1 VPKKHRKQ
9 IKKEI
14 KKQGRNQKMI
24 EIIEVKKKSE
34 LKAFVDFQFKL
45 YEKSPFWVPPIKNEE
60 LFFLNKE
67 TNPAFK
73 TSDVSLFL
81 AYRGKK
87 IVGRVA
93 AIVNWIEVNKLK
105 KNKVRFGWFDVVDDF
120 EVSKVLIE
128 KVKEF
133 GKSRKMDFIEGPVGF
148 SNMDKAGML
157 VMGYDKMN
165 TIITNYNY
173 PYYPAH
179 MEKLKMKKLAQWIE
193 FEIKIPDF
201 KNSPEKV
208 RKFGKLII
216 EKYNLKVLHFKKN
229 TEIEPYVNEMFQL
242 IEKTYSNLQTFVPIQ
257 KYQINYYK
265 EKYLKYAHPEYIK
278 CVSDQSNKLIGFVII
293 MPSFTKALKRANG
306 KLLPFGIFHLL
317 KAKYFNNRASF
328 YLIGVDPEYQ
338 NKGVIAILINEIQ
351 KLFNKKGITDV
362 ETNPELEEN
371 TSIHQLW
378 KNYKHNLHKKRA
390 TFSLKI

>member
-1 VPKKHRKQ
+1 
-9 IKKEI
+9 
-14 KKQGRNQKMI
+14 MI
-24 EIIEVKKKSE
+24 EITEVKTKSE
-34 LKAFVDFQFKL
+34 LKAFVNFQFDL
-45 YEKSPFWVPPIKNEE
+45 YKKNPFWVPPIKNEE

-67 TNPAFK
+67 KNPAFR

-81 AYRGKK
+81 AYREKK
-87 IVGRVA
+87 IVGRIA

-105 KNKVRFGWFDVVDDF
+105 KNKVRFGWFDVVDDL
-120 EVSKVLIE
+120 EVSRLLIDE
-128 KVKEF
+128 VKKF

-157 VMGYDKMN
+157 IKGYDKMN

-173 PYYPAH
+173 PYYPTH

-216 EKYNLKVLHFKKN
+216 ERYNLRVLHFKKIS
-229 TEIEPYVNEMFQL
+229 EVEPYVDEMFQL

-257 KYQINYYK
+257 KYQIKYYK

-278 CVSDQSNKLIGFVII
+278 CVSDKSKKLIAFVII
-293 MPSFTKALKRANG
+293 MPSFTKAMKNANG
-306 KLLPFGIFHLL
+306 KLFPFGIFHLL

-338 NKGVIAILINEIQ
+338 NKGVIAILFNEIQ
-351 KLFNKKGITDV
+351 KLFNKKGITEV

-371 TSIHQLW
+371 ISIHQLW
-378 KNYKHNLHKKRA
+378 KNYEHKLHKKRT

>member
-1 VPKKHRKQ
+1 
-9 IKKEI
+9 
-14 KKQGRNQKMI
+14 MI
-24 EIIEVKKKSE
+24 EITEVKTKSE
-34 LKAFVDFQFKL
+34 LKAFVNFQFDL
-45 YEKSPFWVPPIKNEE
+45 YKKNPFWVPPIKNEE

-67 TNPAFK
+67 KNPAFR

-81 AYRGKK
+81 AYREKK
-87 IVGRVA
+87 IVGRIA

-105 KNKVRFGWFDVVDDF
+105 KNKVRFGWFDVVDDL
-120 EVSKVLIE
+120 EVSRLLIDE
-128 KVKEF
+128 VKKF

-157 VMGYDKMN
+157 IKGYDKMN

-173 PYYPAH
+173 PYYPTH
-179 MEKLKMKKLAQWIE
+179 MEKLKMKRLAQWIE

-216 EKYNLKVLHFKKN
+216 ERYNLKVLHFKKIS
-229 TEIEPYVNEMFQL
+229 EVEPYVNEMFQL

-257 KYQINYYK
+257 KYQIKYYK

-278 CVSDQSNKLIGFVII
+278 CVSDKSKKLIAFVII
-293 MPSFTKALKRANG
+293 MPSFTKAMKNANG
-306 KLLPFGIFHLL
+306 KLFPFGIFHLL

-328 YLIGVDPEYQ
+328 YLIGVDSEYQ
-338 NKGVIAILINEIQ
+338 NKGVIAILFNEIQ
-351 KLFNKKGITDV
+351 KLFNKKGITEV

-371 TSIHQLW
+371 ISIHQLW
-378 KNYKHNLHKKRA
+378 KNYEHKLHKKRT

>member
-1 VPKKHRKQ
+1 
-9 IKKEI
+9 
-14 KKQGRNQKMI
+14 MI
-24 EIIEVKKKSE
+24 EITEVKTKSE
-34 LKAFVDFQFKL
+34 LKAFVNFQFDL
-45 YEKSPFWVPPIKNEE
+45 YKKNPFWVPPIKNEE

-67 TNPAFK
+67 KNPAFR

-81 AYRGKK
+81 AYREKK
-87 IVGRVA
+87 IVGRIA

-105 KNKVRFGWFDVVDDF
+105 KNKVRFGWFDVVDDL
-120 EVSKVLIE
+120 EVSRLLIDE
-128 KVKEF
+128 VKKF

-157 VMGYDKMN
+157 IKGYDKMN

-173 PYYPAH
+173 PYYPTH

-193 FEIKIPDF
+193 FEITIPDF

-216 EKYNLKVLHFKKN
+216 ERYNLKVLHFKKIS
-229 TEIEPYVNEMFQL
+229 EVEPYVNEMFQL

-257 KYQINYYK
+257 KYQIKYYK

-278 CVSDQSNKLIGFVII
+278 CVSDKSKKLIAFVII
-293 MPSFTKALKRANG
+293 MPSFTKAMKNANG
-306 KLLPFGIFHLL
+306 KLFPFGIFHLL

-338 NKGVIAILINEIQ
+338 NKGVIAILFNKIQ
-351 KLFNKKGITDV
+351 KLFNKKGITEV

-371 TSIHQLW
+371 ISIHQLW
-378 KNYKHNLHKKRA
+378 KNYEHKLHKKRT

>member
-1 VPKKHRKQ
+1 
-9 IKKEI
+9 
-14 KKQGRNQKMI
+14 MI
-24 EIIEVKKKSE
+24 EIVEVRTKSQ
-34 LKAFVDFQFKL
+34 LRAFVNFQFKL

-73 TSDVSLFL
+73 TSDVGLFI
-81 AYRGKK
+81 AYKEKR

-120 EVSKVLIE
+120 EVTKILIKKVR
-128 KVKEF
+128 EF

-173 PYYPAH
+173 PYYPIH
-179 MEKLKMKKLAQWIE
+179 MEQLKMKKLAQWIE
-193 FEIKIPDF
+193 FEIKIPEF
-201 KNSPEKV
+201 KNSPKKV
-208 RKFGKLII
+208 RKFGKLIL
-216 EKYNLKVLHFKKN
+216 ERYNLKVLHFKKN
-229 TEIEPYVNEMFQL
+229 SQLDPYVDEMFQL

-278 CVSDQSNKLIGFVII
+278 CVCDDANKLIAFVII
-293 MPSFTKALKRANG
+293 MPSFTKALKKANG
-306 KLLPFGIFHLL
+306 KLFPFGIFHLL
-317 KAKYFNNRASF
+317 KAKYYNNRASF
-328 YLIGVDPEYQ
+328 YLIGVDPVYQ
-338 NKGVIAILINEIQ
+338 NKGVIAILFNEIQ
-351 KLFNKKGITDV
+351 KLFNKKGITEV

-378 KNYKHNLHKKRA
+378 KNYEHTLHKKRA
-390 TFSLKI
+390 TFSLRI

>member
-1 VPKKHRKQ
+1 
-9 IKKEI
+9 
-14 KKQGRNQKMI
+14 MI
-24 EIIEVKKKSE
+24 EIIEVTKKSE

-45 YEKSPFWVPPIKNEE
+45 YERSPFWVPPIKNEE

-105 KNKVRFGWFDVVDDF
+105 KNKVRFGWFDFVDDF

-173 PYYPAH
+173 SYYPAH

-216 EKYNLKVLHFKKN
+216 RKYNLKVLHFKKN
-229 TEIEPYVNEMFQL
+229 IEIEPYVNEMFQL

-257 KYQINYYK
+257 KYQINYYQ

-351 KLFNKKGITDV
+351 KLFNKKGITEV

-390 TFSLKI
+390 TFSIKI

>member
-1 VPKKHRKQ
+1 
-9 IKKEI
+9 
-14 KKQGRNQKMI
+14 MI
-24 EIIEVKKKSE
+24 EITEVKTKSE
-34 LKAFVDFQFKL
+34 LKAFVNFQFDL
-45 YEKSPFWVPPIKNEE
+45 YKKNPFWVPPIKNEE

-67 TNPAFK
+67 KNPAFR

-81 AYRGKK
+81 AYREKK
-87 IVGRVA
+87 IVGRIA

-105 KNKVRFGWFDVVDDF
+105 KNKVRFGWFDVVDDL
-120 EVSKVLIE
+120 EVSRLLIDE
-128 KVKEF
+128 VKKF

-157 VMGYDKMN
+157 IKGYDKMN

-173 PYYPAH
+173 PYYPTH
-179 MEKLKMKKLAQWIE
+179 MEKLKMKRLAQWIE

-216 EKYNLKVLHFKKN
+216 ERYNLKVLHFKKIS
-229 TEIEPYVNEMFQL
+229 EVEPYVNEMFQL

-257 KYQINYYK
+257 KYQIKYYK

-278 CVSDQSNKLIGFVII
+278 CVSDKSKKLIAFVII
-293 MPSFTKALKRANG
+293 MPSFTKAMKNANG
-306 KLLPFGIFHLL
+306 KLFPFGIFHLL

-328 YLIGVDPEYQ
+328 YLIGVDSEYQ
-338 NKGVIAILINEIQ
+338 NKGVIAILFNEIQ
-351 KLFNKKGITDV
+351 KLFNKKGVTEV

-378 KNYKHNLHKKRA
+378 KNYEHKLHKKRT

>member
-1 VPKKHRKQ
+1 
-9 IKKEI
+9 
-14 KKQGRNQKMI
+14 MI
-24 EIIEVKKKSE
+24 EITEVKTKSE
-34 LKAFVDFQFKL
+34 LKAFVNFQFDL
-45 YEKSPFWVPPIKNEE
+45 YKKNPFWVPPIKNEE

-67 TNPAFK
+67 KNPAFR

-81 AYRGKK
+81 AYREKK
-87 IVGRVA
+87 IVGRIA

-105 KNKVRFGWFDVVDDF
+105 KNKVRFGWFDVVDDL
-120 EVSKVLIE
+120 EVSRLLIDE
-128 KVKEF
+128 VKKF

-157 VMGYDKMN
+157 IKGYDKMN

-173 PYYPAH
+173 PYYPTH

-193 FEIKIPDF
+193 FEITIPDF

-216 EKYNLKVLHFKKN
+216 ERYNLKVLHFKKIS
-229 TEIEPYVNEMFQL
+229 EVEPYVNEMFQL

-257 KYQINYYK
+257 KYQIKYYK

-278 CVSDQSNKLIGFVII
+278 CVSDKSKKLIAFVII
-293 MPSFTKALKRANG
+293 MPSFTKAMKSANG
-306 KLLPFGIFHLL
+306 KLFPFGIFHLL

-338 NKGVIAILINEIQ
+338 NKGVIAILFNEIQ
-351 KLFNKKGITDV
+351 KLFNKKGITEV

-371 TSIHQLW
+371 ISIHQLW
-378 KNYKHNLHKKRA
+378 KNYEHKLHKKRT

>member
-1 VPKKHRKQ
+1 
-9 IKKEI
+9 
-14 KKQGRNQKMI
+14 MI
-24 EIIEVKKKSE
+24 EIIEVTKKSE

-45 YEKSPFWVPPIKNEE
+45 YERSPFWVPPIKNEE

-173 PYYPAH
+173 SYYPAH

-216 EKYNLKVLHFKKN
+216 RKYNLKVLHFKKN
-229 TEIEPYVNEMFQL
+229 IEIEPYVNEMFQL

-257 KYQINYYK
+257 KYQINYYQ

-351 KLFNKKGITDV
+351 KLFNKKGITEV

-390 TFSLKI
+390 TFSIKI

>member
-1 VPKKHRKQ
+1 
-9 IKKEI
+9 
-14 KKQGRNQKMI
+14 MI
-24 EIIEVKKKSE
+24 EIIEVTKKSE

-105 KNKVRFGWFDVVDDF
+105 KNKVRFGWFDFVDDF
-120 EVSKVLIE
+120 EVSKALIE

-133 GKSRKMDFIEGPVGF
+133 GKSRRMNFIEGPVGF

-157 VMGYDKMN
+157 VMGYEKMN

-173 PYYPAH
+173 SYYPAH

-216 EKYNLKVLHFKKN
+216 RKYNLKVLHFKKN
-229 TEIEPYVNEMFQL
+229 IEIEPYVNEMFQL

-351 KLFNKKGITDV
+351 KLFNKKGITEV

-390 TFSLKI
+390 TFSIKI

>member
-1 VPKKHRKQ
+1 
-9 IKKEI
+9 
-14 KKQGRNQKMI
+14 MI
-24 EIIEVKKKSE
+24 DIIEVKSKSE
-34 LKAFVDFQFKL
+34 LKAFVNFQFKL

-73 TSDVSLFL
+73 TSDVALFL
-81 AYRGKK
+81 AYKEKR
-87 IVGRVA
+87 IVGRIA
-93 AIVNWIEVNKLK
+93 AIVNWIEVKKLK
-105 KNKVRFGWFDVVDDF
+105 KNKVRFGWFDVIDDF
-120 EVSKVLIE
+120 EVTKLLIE

-133 GKSRKMDFIEGPVGF
+133 GKYRKMDFIEGPVGF

-173 PYYPAH
+173 PYYPIH
-179 MEKLKMKKLAQWIE
+179 MEQLKMKKLAQWIE

-201 KNSPEKV
+201 KNSPAKV
-208 RKFGKLII
+208 RKFGKLIL
-216 EKYNLKVLHFKKN
+216 KRYNLNVLHFKKN
-229 TEIEPYVNEMFQL
+229 SQIEPYVNEMFQL

-265 EKYLKYAHPEYIK
+265 DKYLKYAHPEYIK
-278 CVSDQSNKLIGFVII
+278 CVSDDTNKLIAFVII
-293 MPSFTKALKRANG
+293 MPSFTKALKKANG
-306 KLLPFGIFHLL
+306 KLFPFGIFSLL
-317 KAKYFNNRASF
+317 ISKYFNNRASF

-338 NKGVIAILINEIQ
+338 NKCVIAILFNEIQ
-351 KLFNKKGITDV
+351 KLFNKKGITEV

-378 KNYKHNLHKKRA
+378 KNYEHRLHKKRT
-390 TFSLKI
+390 TFTLKI

>member
-1 VPKKHRKQ
+1 
-9 IKKEI
+9 
-14 KKQGRNQKMI
+14 MI
-24 EIIEVKKKSE
+24 EITEVKTKSE
-34 LKAFVDFQFKL
+34 LKAFVNFQFDL
-45 YEKSPFWVPPIKNEE
+45 YKKNPFWVPPIKNEE

-67 TNPAFK
+67 KNPAFR

-81 AYRGKK
+81 AYREKK
-87 IVGRVA
+87 IVGRIA

-105 KNKVRFGWFDVVDDF
+105 KNKVRFGWFDVVDDL
-120 EVSKVLIE
+120 EVSRLLIAE
-128 KVKEF
+128 VKKF

-157 VMGYDKMN
+157 IKGYDKMN

-173 PYYPAH
+173 PYYPTH
-179 MEKLKMKKLAQWIE
+179 MEKLKMKRLAQWIE

-216 EKYNLKVLHFKKN
+216 ERYNLKVLHFKKIS
-229 TEIEPYVNEMFQL
+229 EVEPYVNEMFQL

-257 KYQINYYK
+257 KYQIKYYK

-278 CVSDQSNKLIGFVII
+278 CVSDKSKKLIAFVII
-293 MPSFTKALKRANG
+293 MPSFTKAMKNANG
-306 KLLPFGIFHLL
+306 KLFPFGIFHLL

-338 NKGVIAILINEIQ
+338 NKGVIAILFNEIQ
-351 KLFNKKGITDV
+351 KLFNKKGITEV

-371 TSIHQLW
+371 ISIHQLW
-378 KNYKHNLHKKRA
+378 KNYEHKLHKKRT

>member
-1 VPKKHRKQ
+1 
-9 IKKEI
+9 
-14 KKQGRNQKMI
+14 MI
-24 EIIEVKKKSE
+24 EIIEVTKKSE
-34 LKAFVDFQFKL
+34 LKAFVEFQFKL

-173 PYYPAH
+173 PYYSAH

-229 TEIEPYVNEMFQL
+229 IEIEPYVNEMFQL

-278 CVSDQSNKLIGFVII
+278 CISDQSNKLIGFVII

>member
-1 VPKKHRKQ
+1 
-9 IKKEI
+9 
-14 KKQGRNQKMI
+14 MI
-24 EIIEVKKKSE
+24 EIIEVTKKSE

-45 YEKSPFWVPPIKNEE
+45 YERSPFWVPPIKNEE

-105 KNKVRFGWFDVVDDF
+105 KNKVRFGWFDFVDDF

-173 PYYPAH
+173 SYYPAH

-216 EKYNLKVLHFKKN
+216 KKYNLKVLHFKKN
-229 TEIEPYVNEMFQL
+229 IEIEPYVNEMFQL

-257 KYQINYYK
+257 KYQINYYQ

-351 KLFNKKGITDV
+351 KLFNKKGITEV

-390 TFSLKI
+390 TFSIKI

>member
-1 VPKKHRKQ
+1 MPKKHRKQ

-81 AYRGKK
+81 AYRGRK

-229 TEIEPYVNEMFQL
+229 IEIEPYVNEMFQL

>member
-1 VPKKHRKQ
+1 
-9 IKKEI
+9 
-14 KKQGRNQKMI
+14 MI
-24 EIIEVKKKSE
+24 EITEVKTKSE
-34 LKAFVDFQFKL
+34 LKAFVNFQFDL
-45 YEKSPFWVPPIKNEE
+45 YKKNPFWVPPIKNEE

-67 TNPAFK
+67 KNPAFR

-81 AYRGKK
+81 AYREKK
-87 IVGRVA
+87 IVGRIA

-105 KNKVRFGWFDVVDDF
+105 KNKVRFGWFDVVDDL
-120 EVSKVLIE
+120 EVSRLLIDE
-128 KVKEF
+128 VKKF

-157 VMGYDKMN
+157 IKGYDKMN

-173 PYYPAH
+173 TYYPTH
-179 MEKLKMKKLAQWIE
+179 MEKLKMKRLAQWIE

-216 EKYNLKVLHFKKN
+216 ERYNLKVLHFKKIS
-229 TEIEPYVNEMFQL
+229 EVEPYVNEMFQL

-257 KYQINYYK
+257 KYQIKYYK

-278 CVSDQSNKLIGFVII
+278 CVSDKSKKLIAFVII
-293 MPSFTKALKRANG
+293 MPSFTKAMKNANG
-306 KLLPFGIFHLL
+306 KLFPFGIFHLL

-338 NKGVIAILINEIQ
+338 NKGVIAILFNEIQ
-351 KLFNKKGITDV
+351 KLFNKKGITEV

-378 KNYKHNLHKKRA
+378 KNYEHRLHKKRT
-390 TFSLKI
+390 TFTLKI

>member
-1 VPKKHRKQ
+1 
-9 IKKEI
+9 
-14 KKQGRNQKMI
+14 MI
-24 EIIEVKKKSE
+24 EIIEVTKKSE

-45 YEKSPFWVPPIKNEE
+45 YERSPFWVPPIKNEE

-173 PYYPAH
+173 SYYPAH

-216 EKYNLKVLHFKKN
+216 RKYNLKVLHFKKN
-229 TEIEPYVNEMFQL
+229 IEIEPYVNEMFQL

-257 KYQINYYK
+257 KYQINYYQ

-351 KLFNKKGITDV
+351 KLFNKKGITEV

-378 KNYKHNLHKKRA
+378 KNYKHNVHKKRA
-390 TFSLKI
+390 TFSIKI

>member
-1 VPKKHRKQ
+1 
-9 IKKEI
+9 
-14 KKQGRNQKMI
+14 MI
-24 EIIEVKKKSE
+24 EIIEVKSNSQ
-34 LKAFVDFQFKL
+34 LKAFVNFQFKL

-73 TSDVSLFL
+73 TSDVALFL
-81 AYRGKK
+81 AYKEKK
-87 IVGRVA
+87 IVGRIA
-93 AIVNWIEVNKLK
+93 AIVNWIEVKKLK

-120 EVSKVLIE
+120 EVTKLLIE

-133 GKSRKMDFIEGPVGF
+133 GKYRKMDFIEGPVGF

-173 PYYPAH
+173 PYYPIH
-179 MEKLKMKKLAQWIE
+179 MEQLKMKKLAQWIE

-201 KNSPEKV
+201 KDSPAKV
-208 RKFGKLII
+208 RKFGKLIL
-216 EKYNLKVLHFKKN
+216 KRYNLNVLHFKKN
-229 TEIEPYVNEMFQL
+229 SQIEPYVNEMFEL
-242 IEKTYSNLQTFVPIQ
+242 IEKTYSSLQTFVPIEQ
-257 KYQINYYK
+257 YQIKYYK
-265 EKYLKYAHPEYIK
+265 DKYLKYAHPEYIK
-278 CVSDQSNKLIGFVII
+278 CVSDDTNKLVAFVII
-293 MPSFTKALKRANG
+293 MPSFTKALKKANG
-306 KLLPFGIFHLL
+306 RLFPFGIFHLL
-317 KAKYFNNRASF
+317 MSKYFNKRASF

-338 NKGVIAILINEIQ
+338 NKGVIAILFNEIQ
-351 KLFNKKGITDV
+351 KLFNKKGVTEV

-378 KNYKHNLHKKRA
+378 KNYEHKLHKKR
-390 TFSLKI
+390 TTYTLKI

>member
-1 VPKKHRKQ
+1 
-9 IKKEI
+9 
-14 KKQGRNQKMI
+14 MI
-24 EIIEVKKKSE
+24 EIIEVTKKSE

-105 KNKVRFGWFDVVDDF
+105 KNKVRFGWFDFVDDF
-120 EVSKVLIE
+120 EVSKALIE

-133 GKSRKMDFIEGPVGF
+133 GKSRRMNFIEGPVGF

-173 PYYPAH
+173 SYYPAH

-216 EKYNLKVLHFKKN
+216 RKYNLKVLHFKKN
-229 TEIEPYVNEMFQL
+229 IEIEPYVNEMFQL

-351 KLFNKKGITDV
+351 KLFNKKGITEV

-390 TFSLKI
+390 TFSIKI

>member
-1 VPKKHRKQ
+1 
-9 IKKEI
+9 
-14 KKQGRNQKMI
+14 MI
-24 EIIEVKKKSE
+24 EIIEVTKKSE

-45 YEKSPFWVPPIKNEE
+45 YEKSPFWVAPIKSEE

-81 AYRGKK
+81 AYRGRK

-105 KNKVRFGWFDVVDDF
+105 KNKVRFGWFDFVDDF

-173 PYYPAH
+173 SYYPAH

-216 EKYNLKVLHFKKN
+216 RKYNLKVLHFKKN
-229 TEIEPYVNEMFQL
+229 IEIEPYVNEMFQL

-351 KLFNKKGITDV
+351 KLFNKKGITEV

-390 TFSLKI
+390 TFSIKI

>member
-1 VPKKHRKQ
+1 
-9 IKKEI
+9 
-14 KKQGRNQKMI
+14 MI
-24 EIIEVKKKSE
+24 EIIEVKTKSQ
-34 LKAFVDFQFKL
+34 LKAFVNFQFKL
-45 YEKSPFWVPPIKNEE
+45 YEKSRFWVPPIRNEE

-67 TNPAFK
+67 NNPAFK

-81 AYRGKK
+81 AYKEK
-87 IVGRVA
+87 ILVGRIA
-93 AIVNWIEVNKLK
+93 AIINWIEVKKLK
-105 KNKVRFGWFDVVDDF
+105 KNKVRFGWFDVIDDF
-120 EVSKVLIE
+120 EVTKILIE

-133 GKSRKMDFIEGPVGF
+133 GRYRKMDFIEGPVGF

-157 VMGYDKMN
+157 VMGYEKMN
-165 TIITNYNY
+165 TMITNYNY
-173 PYYPAH
+173 PYYPIH

-208 RKFGKLII
+208 RKFGSLIL
-216 EKYNLKVLHFKKN
+216 ERYNLKVLHFKKN
-229 TEIEPYVNEMFQL
+229 SEIEPYVSEMFQL
-242 IEKTYSNLQTFVPIQ
+242 IEKTYSSLQTFVPIQ

-278 CVSDQSNKLIGFVII
+278 CVSDETNKLIAFVII
-293 MPSFTKALKRANG
+293 MPSFTKALKKANG
-306 KLLPFGIFHLL
+306 KLFPFGIFHLL
-317 KAKYFNNRASF
+317 KAKYYNNRASF

-338 NKGVIAILINEIQ
+338 NKGVIAILFNEIQ
-351 KLFNKKGITDV
+351 KLFNKKGVTEV

-378 KNYKHNLHKKRA
+378 KNYEHKLHKKRT
-390 TFSLKI
+390 TFTSKI

>member
-1 VPKKHRKQ
+1 
-9 IKKEI
+9 
-14 KKQGRNQKMI
+14 MI
-24 EIIEVKKKSE
+24 EIIEVTKKSE

-229 TEIEPYVNEMFQL
+229 IEIEPY
-242 IEKTYSNLQTFVPIQ
+242 
-257 KYQINYYK
+257 
-265 EKYLKYAHPEYIK
+265 
-278 CVSDQSNKLIGFVII
+278 
-293 MPSFTKALKRANG
+293 
-306 KLLPFGIFHLL
+306 
-317 KAKYFNNRASF
+317 AS
-328 YLIGVDPEYQ
+328 
-338 NKGVIAILINEIQ
+338 
-351 KLFNKKGITDV
+351 
-362 ETNPELEEN
+362 
-371 TSIHQLW
+371 
-378 KNYKHNLHKKRA
+378 KNCY
-390 TFSLKI
+390 

>member
-1 VPKKHRKQ
+1 
-9 IKKEI
+9 
-14 KKQGRNQKMI
+14 MI
-24 EIIEVKKKSE
+24 EVIEVKTKSE

-45 YEKSPFWVPPIKNEE
+45 YDKSPFWVPPIKNEE

-73 TSDVSLFL
+73 TSDVSLFI
-81 AYRGKK
+81 AYKEKR
-87 IVGRVA
+87 IVGRIA

-120 EVSKVLIE
+120 EVSKKLIE

-173 PYYPAH
+173 SYYPNH
-179 MEKLKMKKLAQWIE
+179 MEKLKMKKLAQWVE

-208 RKFGKLII
+208 RKFGKLIL
-216 EKYNLKVLHFKKN
+216 ERYNLKVLHFKKN
-229 TEIEPYVNEMFQL
+229 RI
-242 IEKTYSNLQTFVPIQ
+242 YS
-257 KYQINYYK
+257 
-265 EKYLKYAHPEYIK
+265 
-278 CVSDQSNKLIGFVII
+278 
-293 MPSFTKALKRANG
+293 
-306 KLLPFGIFHLL
+306 
-317 KAKYFNNRASF
+317 
-328 YLIGVDPEYQ
+328 
-338 NKGVIAILINEIQ
+338 
-351 KLFNKKGITDV
+351 
-362 ETNPELEEN
+362 
-371 TSIHQLW
+371 
-378 KNYKHNLHKKRA
+378 
-390 TFSLKI
+390 

>member
-1 VPKKHRKQ
+1 
-9 IKKEI
+9 
-14 KKQGRNQKMI
+14 MI
-24 EIIEVKKKSE
+24 EIIEVTKKSE

-229 TEIEPYVNEMFQL
+229 IEIEPYVDEMFQL

-328 YLIGVDPEYQ
+328 YLIGVDPKYQ

-351 KLFNKKGITDV
+351 KLFNNKGITDV